1 MNKLNTLAIALLLS
15 SGTANASHVGNGSM
29 MDGFTLEGTLN
40 NPLVCG
46 VVIGDGT
53 ESTLAAGVTVGSSVG
68 TPSKE
73 VSFVNN
79 SGIKNFVNMVANITL
94 DPNLTG
100 EAANVDNYVL
110 VVNQVGGSEYDT
122 PLNAPIKVITAGDRK
137 YTFTIKANN
146 LSIADFP
153 YNDNLSIDVNF
164 DLLCE

>member
-15 SGTANASHVGNGSM
+15 SGTANASHVGNGSI

-53 ESTLAAGVTVGSSVG
+53 ESTLTAGVTVGSSVG

-79 SGIKNFVNMVANITL
+79 NGRFNYIKLIANVTI

-100 EAANVDNYVL
+100 EAGNIENYSL
-110 VVNQVGGSEYDT
+110 VINKQGYSYES
-122 PLNAPIKVITAGDRK
+122 PLNEQIQQLANNGEK
-137 YTFTIKANN
+137 YTYTIKANN
-146 LSIADFP
+146 LTIADFP
-153 YNDNLSIDVNF
+153 YSDDLSINVSF
-164 DLLCE
+164 DILCE